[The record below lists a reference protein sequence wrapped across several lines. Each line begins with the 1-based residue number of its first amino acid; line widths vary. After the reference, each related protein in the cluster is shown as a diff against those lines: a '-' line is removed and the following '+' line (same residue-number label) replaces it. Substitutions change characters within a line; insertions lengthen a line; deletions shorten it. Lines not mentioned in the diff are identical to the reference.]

1 MSEKEGL
8 NFEKVWAMF
17 QETDRKFQETSRELK
32 EAERRAQEEA
42 REWREYIARM
52 NDNLNQQIGYLGR
65 SLGDVVELVLVPG
78 ICGKMNQFGHS
89 FTRLGPNKVINRE
102 NKKTLVEVDLWLEN
116 GDEAMAVEIK
126 TDLSVKWV
134 NKHLERLNLL
144 RKHENITG
152 LKGKKL
158 YAAVAGISIDEDARD
173 LALEKGMYVIDLIED
188 EDRLEVIA
196 PEGNIGKW

>member
-1 MSEKEGL
+1 M
-8 NFEKVWAMF
+8 
-17 QETDRKFQETSRELK
+17 TYDELK
-32 EAERRAQEEA
+32 SIVADLAAENRAFAAENKAFAEEM
-42 REWREYIARM
+42 REEFRKSKEKQDLINA
-52 NDNLNQQIGYLGR
+52 QIGYLGR

-78 ICGKMNQFGHS
+78 ICGKMNALGHN

-144 RKHENITG
+144 RKHESITG
-152 LKGKKL
+152 LKGKDL

-188 EDRLEVIA
+188 EDRLEVAA